1 MTVIRTIYITQR
13 ELQHFKKN
21 KKGEKKKTGKG
32 AKPPFEAGIE
42 IQIFTDSHI
51 FNVMTIS
58 VLGDAAF
65 CRINKINVE
74 SILYAAFNP
83 NARKIVIM

>member
-1 MTVIRTIYITQR
+1 M
-13 ELQHFKKN
+13 EKGKK
-21 KKGEKKKTGKG
+21 
-32 AKPPFEAGIE
+32 PFDAEIE
-42 IQIFTDSHI
+42 IRNFTDSHI
-51 FNVMTIS
+51 FNIITIS
-58 VLGDAAF
+58 VLGYTVF